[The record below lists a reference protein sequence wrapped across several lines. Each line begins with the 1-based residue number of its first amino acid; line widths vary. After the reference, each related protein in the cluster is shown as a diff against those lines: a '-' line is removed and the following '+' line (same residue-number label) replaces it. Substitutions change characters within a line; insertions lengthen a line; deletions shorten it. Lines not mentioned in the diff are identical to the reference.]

1 MKKKAS
7 KVVCVRLNENTIN
20 EINNVCND
28 LEIDFSDF
36 IRGAIRFSLKSRA
49 KKQKSKGG
57 GESAQNWLDTFY
69 DNYMKENKGGD
80 F

>member
-7 KVVCVRLNENTIN
+7 KIVCVRLNENTIN
-20 EINNVCND
+20 EINNICNE

-36 IRGAIRFSLKSRA
+36 VRGAINFSLKCRA

-57 GESAQNWLDTFY
+57 SVSAQQWIDTFY
-69 DNYMKENKGGD
+69 DNYMKEKGGD
-80 F
+80 Y